1 MKLYATLHNSHNML
15 YFCPQMTRIL
25 DGKALALTLRSKVKE
40 EVAVLREAGHRAP
53 HLAAILVGQ
62 DGASITYVNSKE
74 KDCQYVGFESSVYR
88 LSADTTEKDLLGKI
102 EAINTDKNVD
112 GLIVQLP
119 VPKHIDATKIT
130 ESINPDIDVDG
141 FHTLNVGK
149 LTIDEDTYISATP
162 FGVIMLLEEYGIE
175 TRGKHCV
182 VIGRSNIVGRPMS
195 ILMSQGGR
203 DSTVTVCHR
212 HTHDIRE
219 FTKTADIVIVAVGV
233 PEFLKA
239 GMVKEGAT
247 IIDVGITRV
256 DADNKRGYVLKGDVE
271 YASVKEK
278 CSAITPVPGGVG
290 PMTRYGLLHNT
301 LKSYKKKLNL

>member
-1 MKLYATLHNSHNML
+1 
-15 YFCPQMTRIL
+15 MTKIL

-40 EVAVLREAGHRAP
+40 EVATLRDAGHRAP
-53 HLAAILVGQ
+53 HLAAILVGE
-62 DGASITYVNSKE
+62 DGASMTYVNSKE
-74 KDCQYVGFESSVYR
+74 KDCEYVGFESSVYR
-88 LSADTTEKDLLGKI
+88 LGADTTEEALLSHI
-102 EAINTDKNVD
+102 ASINNNKNID

-130 ESINPDIDVDG
+130 ESIHPDIDVDG

-162 FGVIMLLEEYGIE
+162 FGVIMMLEEYGIE
-175 TRGKHCV
+175 TSGKHCV

-203 DSTVTVCHR
+203 DATVTICHR
-212 HTHDIRE
+212 HTHDVGA
-219 FTKTADIVIVAVGV
+219 FTRIADIVIVAVGI
-233 PEFLKA
+233 PEFLKPD
-239 GMVKEGAT
+239 MVKEGAT
-247 IIDVGITRV
+247 VIDVGITRV
-256 DADNKRGYVLKGDVE
+256 DADNKRGYLLKGDVE
-271 YASVKEK
+271 YDTVKEK

-301 LKSYKKKLNL
+301 LKSYKNKFNL